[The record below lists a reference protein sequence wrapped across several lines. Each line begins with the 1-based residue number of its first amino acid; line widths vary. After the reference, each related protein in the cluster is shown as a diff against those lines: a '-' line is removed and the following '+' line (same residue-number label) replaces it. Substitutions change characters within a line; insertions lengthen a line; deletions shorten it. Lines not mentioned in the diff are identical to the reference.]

1 MFNRFF
7 FFWRKII
14 HFIVRLNITNLKM
27 NLVVFSNSTTFCML
41 LDQKKKKKKKEKEK
55 EKALDHEIKRILY
68 L

>member
-1 MFNRFF
+1 
-7 FFWRKII
+7 
-14 HFIVRLNITNLKM
+14 M

>member
-1 MFNRFF
+1 
-7 FFWRKII
+7 
-14 HFIVRLNITNLKM
+14 M

-41 LDQKKKKKKKEKEK
+41 LDQKKKKKKEEKEK

>member
-1 MFNRFF
+1 MFNRFFF

-41 LDQKKKKKKKEKEK
+41 LDQKKKKKR
-55 EKALDHEIKRILY
+55 KRKRKSS
-68 L
+68 

>member
-55 EKALDHEIKRILY
+55 ALDHEIKRILY

>member
-7 FFWRKII
+7 FFFLRKII

-41 LDQKKKKKKKEKEK
+41 LDQKKKKKKKKK
-55 EKALDHEIKRILY
+55 KKLLIMK
-68 L
+68 